1 MKLNPKRFYYLL
13 LVTVGLAIVLLL
25 AGAYVGNSLLKT
37 KSKDVA
43 SNRKKSMVLEEK
55 QRQLNKAKA
64 DIKKYQDLAAIAK
77 DIVPQDKDQ
86 AQTIREV
93 VNIASA
99 NGIKLGT
106 ITFPVSSL
114 GDNKIPHSQLKKVA
128 SIPGVYSLDIT
139 VQSDSKTPPSFT
151 NFSRF
156 LEGLEHN
163 RRTALVS
170 GISLQPEKGD
180 PSKLSF
186 TLTLSEYIK
195 P

>member
-114 GDNKIPHSQLKKVA
+114 GDNK
-128 SIPGVYSLDIT
+128 
-139 VQSDSKTPPSFT
+139 
-151 NFSRF
+151 
-156 LEGLEHN
+156 
-163 RRTALVS
+163 
-170 GISLQPEKGD
+170 
-180 PSKLSF
+180 
-186 TLTLSEYIK
+186 
-195 P
+195 